1 MTDAELRKIL
11 EAEWQK
17 RKPPIPMGERRIEL
31 AVAAM
36 RRAYELGRANM
47 IDAFNKTH

>member
-11 EAEWQK
+11 EEEWAK
-17 RKPPIPMGERRIEL
+17 RRPPIPMGERRLEL

-36 RRAYELGRANM
+36 RRAYDLGRASALM
-47 IDAFNKTH
+47 SEALF

>member
-11 EAEWQK
+11 EEEWAK
-17 RKPPIPMGERRIEL
+17 WRPPIPMGERRLEL

-36 RRAYELGRANM
+36 RRAYDLGRASVPVSEVV
-47 IDAFNKTH
+47 F